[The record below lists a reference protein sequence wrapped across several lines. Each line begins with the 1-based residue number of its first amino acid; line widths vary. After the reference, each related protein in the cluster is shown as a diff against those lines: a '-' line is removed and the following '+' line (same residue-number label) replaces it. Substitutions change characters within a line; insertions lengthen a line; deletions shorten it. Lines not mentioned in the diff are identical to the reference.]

1 MELPDTL
8 SRAQLSEN
16 TPEMDGL
23 ECISMLNFV
32 SVSDQKYRELQ
43 VRTKEELSC
52 LQQIIQCGWPEH
64 RREVPVQIQPYW
76 DSRSQ
81 LALSDGLIFKGLQIV
96 VTPTMREHMLRLIY
110 QSHLGTVKSKQRAR
124 EALYWPGMSAQI
136 EEVVR
141 NCSLCADFQN
151 KLPRQPLKP
160 TETPHLPFE
169 KVASD
174 LFEFEGK
181 QYILLV
187 DYYSKFLEVDR
198 LRDTRSR
205 TVIDTLK
212 SQFGRH
218 GIPATMRTTMA
229 HSTPQRSL
237 KTFARVTASYT
248 SRLPKT
254 RHTQTVKRSVPCK
267 L

>member
-8 SRAQLSEN
+8 SIARLSEN

-96 VTPTMREHMLRLIY
+96 VTPTMREHMLRLIH
-110 QSHLGTVKSKQRAR
+110 QSHLGIVKSKQRAC

-160 TETPHLPFE
+160 TETPFE

-174 LFEFEGK
+174 LFELEGK

-187 DYYSKFLEVDR
+187 
-198 LRDTRSR
+198 
-205 TVIDTLK
+205 
-212 SQFGRH
+212 
-218 GIPATMRTTMA
+218 TTTQ
-229 HSTPQRSL
+229 SSL
-237 KTFARVTASYT
+237 KWTD
-248 SRLPKT
+248 
-254 RHTQTVKRSVPCK
+254 
-267 L
+267 